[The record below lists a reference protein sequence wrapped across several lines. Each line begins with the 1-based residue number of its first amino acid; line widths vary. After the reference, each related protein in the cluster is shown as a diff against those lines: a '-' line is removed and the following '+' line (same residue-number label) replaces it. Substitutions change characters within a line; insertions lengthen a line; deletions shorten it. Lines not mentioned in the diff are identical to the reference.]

1 MASLSAIRSGI
12 KTNLATISG
21 LRSSDFQPDNPS
33 PPIAIVFPDSISYD
47 TAFARGLNTYQFVV
61 SVISHRSSERTAQ
74 SQLDA
79 YVSST
84 GSQSIKRAIESDKT
98 LGGVANDVRVTDL
111 RVYGS
116 TIIGDVNYAVAEFS
130 ITVIAD

>member
-1 MASLSAIRSGI
+1 MASLSALRTGL

-21 LRSSDFQPDNPS
+21 LRTADYQPDNPT
-33 PPIAIVFPDSISYD
+33 PPIAIVFPDSVSYD
-47 TAFARGLNTYQFVV
+47 TAFARGLNTYQFTV

-74 SQLDA
+74 SLLDA
-79 YVSST
+79 FVSST
-84 GSQSIKRAIESDKT
+84 GSQSIKRAVESDKT
-98 LGGVANDVRVTDL
+98 LGGVANDVRVTDM

-116 TIIGDVNYAVAEFS
+116 MVIGDVNYAVAEFS